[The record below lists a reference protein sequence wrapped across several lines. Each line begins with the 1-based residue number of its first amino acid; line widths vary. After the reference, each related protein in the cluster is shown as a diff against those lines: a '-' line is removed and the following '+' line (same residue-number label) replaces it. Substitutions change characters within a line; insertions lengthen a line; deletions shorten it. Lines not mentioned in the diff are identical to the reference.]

1 MQPAQAL
8 LHQCQMHWV
17 CNQDQADQC
26 SLVNTPL
33 ILRLTRLRN
42 TKGTRM
48 LADALKTL
56 LATEYAYVVKAQLFH
71 WNVEGPDFAQL
82 HEFFGDLYNEV
93 YDNSIDRTAEYI
105 RTLEDYTPGSFE
117 RFMELSE
124 IKGQTKIPR
133 ARLMIEE
140 LLANNGQMIELLNR
154 TFEIAQNERQEG
166 IANFIAERI
175 DAHGKHGWML
185 RSFLKD
191 NRA

>member
-1 MQPAQAL
+1 
-8 LHQCQMHWV
+8 
-17 CNQDQADQC
+17 
-26 SLVNTPL
+26 
-33 ILRLTRLRN
+33 
-42 TKGTRM
+42 M

-56 LATEYAYVVKAQLFH
+56 LATEYAFVIKAQLFH

-82 HEFFGDLYNEV
+82 HEFFGDIYEEV

-117 RFMELSE
+117 RFQELS
-124 IKGQTKIPR
+124 IISGQTKIPR

-140 LLANNGQMIELLNR
+140 LLANNGQMIDLLNK
-154 TFEIAQNERQEG
+154 TFEIAQNEKQEG

-191 NRA
+191 ARA

>member
-1 MQPAQAL
+1 
-8 LHQCQMHWV
+8 
-17 CNQDQADQC
+17 
-26 SLVNTPL
+26 
-33 ILRLTRLRN
+33 
-42 TKGTRM
+42 M

-56 LATEYAYVVKAQLFH
+56 LATEYAFVVKAQLFH

-82 HEFFGDLYNEV
+82 HDFFGDIYQEV
-93 YDNSIDRTAEYI
+93 YDNAIDQTAEYI
-105 RTLEDYTPGSFE
+105 RTLDDYTPGSFE
-117 RFMELSE
+117 RFQELSE

-154 TFEIAQNERQEG
+154 TFEIAQGERQEG
-166 IANFIAERI
+166 IANFVAERL

-191 NRA
+191 QRA